1 MAKVLVTGHF
11 NGIGKYIY
19 DKCIASGHT
28 VQGVDI
34 LDDTQWN
41 IASPEDREWL
51 LEQYGH
57 YDVFVNNAYELDLTT
72 KLSTQNQLLQ
82 LFLDAWADTNKY
94 IISIGST
101 AGLKRPQKDIKMKKY
116 SLDKERHT
124 KLIHNWRKTKP
135 NGPNLC
141 NFNFGFYKRP
151 DNEPKT
157 ALLGQDVSDYVSQLD
172 RAEMHDFGDY
182 IINLLNDRE
191 SIWIDEIYVDL
202 PNQDNNRTR
211 FIKDYGIA

>member
-1 MAKVLVTGHF
+1 M
-11 NGIGKYIY
+11 
-19 DKCIASGHT
+19 
-28 VQGVDI
+28 
-34 LDDTQWN
+34 
-41 IASPEDREWL
+41 

-116 SLDKERHT
+116 SLDKERNT
-124 KLIHNWRKTKP
+124 KIIHNRRKTKP
-135 NGPNLC
+135 NGPNMC

-202 PNQDNNRTR
+202 PNQDNNRNR